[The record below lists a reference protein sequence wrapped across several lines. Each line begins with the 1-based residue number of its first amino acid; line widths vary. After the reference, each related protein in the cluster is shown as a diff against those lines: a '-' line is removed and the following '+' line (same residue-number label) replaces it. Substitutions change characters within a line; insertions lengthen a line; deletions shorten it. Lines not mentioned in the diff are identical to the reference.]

1 MLPRQAISPRS
12 DPMNQS
18 KDTGTLSAN
27 ERRAL
32 PFFVEFVKFAT
43 GFAVII
49 ATALI
54 ALHAAGAAMP
64 G

>member
-1 MLPRQAISPRS
+1 MN
-12 DPMNQS
+12 DPKSNQS
-18 KDTGTLSAN
+18 LRDT

-54 ALHAAGAAMP
+54 ALHAASAAMLP
-64 G
+64 

>member
-1 MLPRQAISPRS
+1 
-12 DPMNQS
+12 MNNQENKES
-18 KDTGTLSAN
+18 LRER

-43 GFAVII
+43 GFA
-49 ATALI
+49 ALI
-54 ALHAAGAAMP
+54 AVALLSLHVASAAM